1 MERGGRKRSWIP
13 QLVLSVVGPTLIML
27 GWYLLRL
34 WLELW
39 FYLFALLVQDVRHH
53 SKEWEA
59 GLVTNGTN
67 RIWMIVGE

>member
-1 MERGGRKRSWIP
+1 MERGGRERSWIP
-13 QLVLSVVGPTLIML
+13 QLVLSAVGPTLIML
-27 GWYLLRL
+27 GWYLPRL